1 MSRSRMNGGD
11 AASTYRQQ
19 LLAAMRIFLVAP
31 LFSGGAGLRRW
42 TLQTLTYV
50 AVLMAWEEGEGL
62 GSRFEAALSSV
73 DAMFR
78 SRRRAGRTY
87 QGFVKAMVRWSPRLL
102 RRAEGRLRESVRETA
117 GAAWETFGWVVMGVD
132 GTKTATPRTAANE
145 KAFGCSGRG
154 GGGPQVWLTMIAH
167 LATGLPWCW
176 KIGKANASERA
187 HLRAMMGLL
196 PADTLLVADAGFT
209 GYELWR
215 ALTEAGHSVLI
226 RVGSNVRLLTK
237 LGYAVREHD
246 GLVYLWP
253 DRHRRRGRAPL
264 VLRLIRV
271 HDGRQQMC
279 LVTDVL
285 DASRLSDAQAASLYR
300 MRWGLEVG
308 FRTLKQTMRLG
319 KLRSGAPVNAALEL
333 RWAVVARTLLGLMG
347 VRAISERGGDG
358 RRLSFAGAL
367 RVIRTALR
375 HGERRSRRGH
385 ELTRRL
391 GAALIDHYQRRASK
405 ASRNTP
411 RRKIERPPGCPQI
424 RDASPTQVHAAQ
436 QLRAEHEAA

>member
-1 MSRSRMNGGD
+1 
-11 AASTYRQQ
+11 
-19 LLAAMRIFLVAP
+19 
-31 LFSGGAGLRRW
+31 LRRW
-42 TLQTLTYV
+42 TLATLTYT
-50 AVLMAWEEGEGL
+50 AVLMSWEDGGGL

-73 DAMFR
+73 DAMLR

-87 QGFVKAMVRWSPRLL
+87 QGFIKALVRWSPRLL
-102 RRAEGRLRESVRETA
+102 RRVEGRLRESVRQTA
-117 GAAWETFGWVVMGVD
+117 GAAWETFGWVVMGAD
-132 GTKTATPRTAANE
+132 GTKTATPRTEANE
-145 KAFGCSGRG
+145 RAWGCSGRG
-154 GGGPQVWLTMIAH
+154 GGGPQVWLTMIGH
-167 LATGLPWCW
+167 LVTGLPWCW

-196 PADTLLVADAGFT
+196 PSSTLLVADAGFT
-209 GYELWR
+209 GYELWC
-215 ALTEAGHSVLI
+215 ALMGAGHSVLI
-226 RVGSNVRLLTK
+226 RVGSNMRLLTK
-237 LGYAVREHD
+237 LGYAVRERD

-253 DRHRRRGRAPL
+253 DRERRRGRAPL

-271 HDGRQQMC
+271 HDGRRQMC

-285 DASRLSDAQAASLYR
+285 DASRLTDTQAASLYR

-319 KLRSGAPVNAALEL
+319 KLRSAAPVNAALEL

-347 VRAISERGGDG
+347 ARAIAQRGGDG

-367 RVIRTALR
+367 RVIRTTLR
-375 HGERRSRRGH
+375 RGERRPRRGH

-391 GAALIDHYQRRASK
+391 GQALIDDYQRRASK
-405 ASRNTP
+405 TSRNTP

-424 RDASPTQVHAAQ
+424 RNASPAQIHAAQ
-436 QLRAEHEAA
+436 QLRAEREAA